1 MLALALL
8 TRESYEFFFS
18 ARETAMAI
26 DGKWN
31 LTIQTPLGVQSS
43 TLEVASSSG
52 KLTGKQSGAE
62 GEQEIENGTVEG
74 DTASWSIDIMSPMPL
89 TLTFNG
95 SVSGDSLSGTVK
107 LGAFGESTFAGER
120 A

>member
-1 MLALALL
+1 
-8 TRESYEFFFS
+8 
-18 ARETAMAI
+18 MAI

-62 GEQEIENGTVEG
+62 GDQEIENGTVEG
-74 DTASWSIDIMSPMPL
+74 DTASWSIDITSPMPL